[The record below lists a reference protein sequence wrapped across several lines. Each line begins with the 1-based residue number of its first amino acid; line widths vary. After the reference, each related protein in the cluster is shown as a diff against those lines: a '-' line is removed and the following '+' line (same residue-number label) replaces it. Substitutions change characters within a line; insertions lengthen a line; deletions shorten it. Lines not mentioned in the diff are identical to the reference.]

1 MPVLLRV
8 HRMRRD
14 APAEGPRLLRFLLIW
29 LRAVSADA
37 DLNSYDPTPQ
47 AATDKA
53 LKRIGAIL
61 EKYPIVGS

>member
-29 LRAVSADA
+29 LRSVPADA
-37 DLNSYDPTPQ
+37 ELNSYDPTNLFRFNQNIMP
-47 AATDKA
+47 TRSGD
-53 LKRIGAIL
+53 
-61 EKYPIVGS
+61 